1 MTIAYPG
8 QSYIRVRI
16 TAEWHIALARSTLL
30 RFIDPLSV
38 SDTWQASVETS
49 LSELAYN
56 LFLHTANGGLIT
68 IEMVN
73 ESQRIGIRLTSEDTG
88 PGIASIPWAMKDGH
102 STNGGLGGGL
112 PGIQRLMD
120 EFNIQSEFGRGTL
133 ITTTKWL

>member
-1 MTIAYPG
+1 MTIAHPG
-8 QSYIRVRI
+8 QSCVRVRI

-30 RFIDPLSV
+30 RFIDPLPV

-56 LFLHTANGGLIT
+56 LFLHTSNGGLIT
-68 IEMVN
+68 IEMV
-73 ESQRIGIRLTSEDTG
+73 SRGQLTGIRLISEDTG
-88 PGIASIPWAMKDGH
+88 PGIASVLWAMKDGH

-120 EFNIQSEFGRGTL
+120 EFNIQSEFGGGTL